1 MKLNRKGQ
9 KMANRSLIFMAA
21 ALLFALAGCNEQ
33 SAQSLIA
40 TDAQVKQLATGFK
53 FTEGPAADSSGNVY
67 FTDIPQNKIHIY
79 SPSGEV
85 TTFLENSERAN
96 GLYFDPQ
103 GNLITCQGGGRQLV
117 SIDSAG
123 KITIL
128 ADNYKNKKLNS
139 PNDLWLGPNGG
150 IYFTDPRYGR
160 KRDDLEQDGEH
171 VYYLPPNEK
180 TLIRVTDDL
189 TKPNGLIGTPDGKTL
204 YIADPGAD
212 VTYVY
217 KIKPDGTLTDRK
229 FFAPEGSD
237 GMTIDTKGNI
247 YLTSGAVKIYNSKG
261 ELIETIEVPEK
272 PSNVTFAGK
281 NKKTLFITARKSI
294 YEIKMNT
301 KGI

>member
-1 MKLNRKGQ
+1 
-9 KMANRSLIFMAA
+9 MANRLLTFMAIV
-21 ALLFALAGCNEQ
+21 LLLTLAGCTEQ
-33 SAQSLIA
+33 TPQSLIA
-40 TDAQVKQLATGFK
+40 TGAQVKQLATGFK

-96 GLYFDPQ
+96 GLYFDQ
-103 GNLITCQGGGRQLV
+103 KGNLITCQGGGRKIV
-117 SIDSAG
+117 SIDPAG
-123 KITIL
+123 KITTL
-128 ADNYKNKKLNS
+128 ADNYQGKKLNS
-139 PNDLWLGPNGG
+139 PNDLWLAPNGG
-150 IYFTDPRYGR
+150 IYFTDPRYGK

-171 VYYLPPNEK
+171 VYYLPPDSK
-180 TLIRVTDDL
+180 TLIRVTNNL
-189 TKPNGLIGTPDGKTL
+189 IKPNGLIGTPDGKTL
-204 YIADPGAD
+204 YIADPGANM
-212 VTYVY
+212 TYVY
-217 KIKPDGTLTDRK
+217 KINPDGTLTDK
-229 FFAPEGSD
+229 IYFTTEGSD

-247 YLTSGAVKIYNSKG
+247 YLTSGAVKIYNPNG
-261 ELIETIEVPEK
+261 EMIETIEIPEK

>member
-1 MKLNRKGQ
+1 
-9 KMANRSLIFMAA
+9 MANRSLIFMAA